1 MFEDVM
7 VFILDLFGLGKIE
20 RIWDLVV
27 LYLKSVKRFYISGVV
42 YKYKLIQFL
51 KEFDLKLYEILYID
65 IGLCEKLDEFDVFLF
80 EFIIL
85 RYVLSVILF
94 YVMF

>member
-42 YKYKLIQFL
+42 YKYKLI
-51 KEFDLKLYEILYID
+51 
-65 IGLCEKLDEFDVFLF
+65 
-80 EFIIL
+80 
-85 RYVLSVILF
+85 
-94 YVMF
+94 